1 MKSKLNNLHAIRAIA
16 ALGVFIHHVE
26 EFKKHS
32 QIFSIGDYKGIS
44 ALGGTSVTAFFALS
58 GFLITYLLIKE
69 KEANKTIH
77 IRFFY
82 LRRMLRIWPLYF
94 LTLII
99 YKIIL
104 PELPFD
110 ILESLQNNIITLQY
124 ESITNISLPAWLE
137 WLLLIFLLP
146 HILLSLGVVFNPA
159 HVWSIG
165 VEEFFYIFWPW
176 VILLSSHYIK
186 IFFKIL
192 ISYLL
197 LLYSSLMF
205 LMYLSNSTS
214 SDNIFLSIAKFTFS
228 FFYFERISCMSIGAI
243 AAYIFLFK
251 KNTILKK
258 IQSAWIFIP
267 SMVTLSY
274 MILNGVVY
282 PIITN
287 EIYSVLFTILILN
300 LTSNS
305 YSIFKLVN
313 NKLLIFLG
321 DISYGIYMFNPLT
334 ILITIELFYKLNLN
348 KNSFIDSYLIFY
360 LISLL
365 ATILISYLSYRFIE
379 KPFLNFKK
387 YNK

>member
-1 MKSKLNNLHAIRAIA
+1 
-16 ALGVFIHHVE
+16 
-26 EFKKHS
+26 
-32 QIFSIGDYKGIS
+32 
-44 ALGGTSVTAFFALS
+44 
-58 GFLITYLLIKE
+58 
-69 KEANKTIH
+69 
-77 IRFFY
+77 
-82 LRRMLRIWPLYF
+82 
-94 LTLII
+94 
-99 YKIIL
+99 
-104 PELPFD
+104 
-110 ILESLQNNIITLQY
+110 
-124 ESITNISLPAWLE
+124 
-137 WLLLIFLLP
+137 
-146 HILLSLGVVFNPA
+146 
-159 HVWSIG
+159 
-165 VEEFFYIFWPW
+165 
-176 VILLSSHYIK
+176 
-186 IFFKIL
+186 
-192 ISYLL
+192 
-197 LLYSSLMF
+197 
-205 LMYLSNSTS
+205 
-214 SDNIFLSIAKFTFS
+214 
-228 FFYFERISCMSIGAI
+228 MSIGAI